1 MQQFTYSFITT
12 MLHSIWQTAGLL
24 LIYTIIIA
32 INPKFSPLQK
42 RNFLYAVIFI
52 QLLSAIGTFSILYQ
66 SASNDLFQTMGFVLS
81 RSFIAPWL
89 QTYSSIFFWSY
100 LLVVIYRISFGLH
113 RWNNFKKQYQKL
125 LIKPAIHLR
134 FFTHTTALH
143 FGIHHKITLW
153 CSNAISTPMTFGFW
167 KPVILLPVA
176 LVNQLSLEQTEAL
189 IIHELTHIKNNDF
202 LFNWLL
208 IFTESL
214 FFFNP
219 FIHIISAKIKI
230 EREKNCD
237 IQVLQFNYSPIL
249 YAETLLKIAR
259 FQQKQLS
266 LQMAAVKNKK
276 QLLQR
281 IHFFSDNRN
290 LNFKRNL
297 PFLST
302 IGLIAA
308 LLVNVWIASF
318 VIKNGTNQKMLTT
331 NSIAYNP
338 YTAVSE
344 LNNNETVAKTAK
356 DDRSLIITNRVYSK
370 EKKWNAIKKLPINNP
385 KAPAAEKFLLQND
398 ESSFYPLQVIHPEG
412 WVEGKEIIITEEK
425 SQGKKITASFRAIL
439 INGVWTLEP
448 VWMMT
453 ETPSLNDS
461 TLTIKKDS
469 VLSFL
474 PAVQ

>member
-24 LIYTIIIA
+24 MIYAFITA
-32 INPKFSPLQK
+32 LNPKFSPLHK
-42 RNFLYAVIFI
+42 RNLLYAVICI
-52 QLLSAIGTFSILYQ
+52 QLLSAIGTFYIIYN
-66 SASNDLFQTMGFVLS
+66 SAYIGMVQTIGFVFS
-81 RSFIAPWL
+81 RTLMAPWL

-113 RWNNFKKQYQKL
+113 RWNDFKRQYQKL

-134 FFTHTTALH
+134 LFTQTTALH

-153 CSNAISTPMTFGFW
+153 CSAAISTPMTFGFW

-176 LVNQLSLEQTEAL
+176 LVNQLSIEQTEAL
-189 IIHELTHIKNNDF
+189 IIHELTHIKSNDF

-208 IFTESL
+208 IFAESL

-237 IQVLQFNYSPIL
+237 LKVLQFNYSPIL
-249 YAETLLKIAR
+249 YAETLLKTAQ

-276 QLLQR
+276 QLLKR

-290 LNFKRNL
+290 LNFNSNL

-302 IGLIAA
+302 IGLITA
-308 LLVNVWIASF
+308 LTVNVWIASF
-318 VIKNGTNQKMLTT
+318 VLKNATHQKMLTT
-331 NSIAYNP
+331 PSIAYNP
-338 YTAVSE
+338 FTAVTEIHS
-344 LNNNETVAKTAK
+344 NGPVSKAIKNET
-356 DDRSLIITNRVYSK
+356 LIIETKRVHSK
-370 EKKWNAIKKLPINNP
+370 EKKWSALQKVPYNQ
-385 KAPAAEKFLLQND
+385 KAPANEKLLLQND
-398 ESSFYPLQVIHPEG
+398 ESSFYLQQVLHPEA

-425 SQGKKITASFRAIL
+425 SQGKKITASFRALL

-448 VWMMT
+448 LWMMT
-453 ETPSLNDS
+453 ETPPITDS
-461 TLTIKKDS
+461 IFTNKKDS
-469 VLSFL
+469 VLNIF